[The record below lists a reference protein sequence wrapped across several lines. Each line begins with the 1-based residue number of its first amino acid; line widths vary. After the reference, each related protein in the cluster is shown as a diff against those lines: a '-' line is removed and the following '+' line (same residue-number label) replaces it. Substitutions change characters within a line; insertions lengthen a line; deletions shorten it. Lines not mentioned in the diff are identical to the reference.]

1 MKHDQFS
8 IADKMDCEGIN
19 PVCQNMVNLRL
30 AGNVTP
36 ITWFKSIL
44 TNSGKPDIVAIMIL
58 SDIMYW
64 YTPTITRDEITGEV
78 VCLQQKFKADKLQKT
93 YQEYADIFGFSKN
106 QVKAAVDNLCGRKL
120 ITREFRNIKSKT
132 GLPINNVMYLEPI
145 LENVTEISNK
155 IRSPKKIGGH
165 PLKKSGDTPPNFT
178 PVTSDFMRVT
188 PPENQGTNTDTTQ
201 TNKTTTTTSTL
212 TAVMAFDSEILEDLL
227 GGVPDIY
234 RNHRD
239 VIKSLKA
246 FSNTHGIDYVKTE
259 LKYAAKNS
267 TKIDGFPVFLKRAL
281 ENGWGTSTLQVNKT
295 LDEQKKFERDR
306 RIQKQM
312 EIEKQIK
319 EKQAQLAE
327 KQRELDKNVQAKLAS
342 LSADEL
348 NKIKELARQ
357 EAMRQVPRPKGLH
370 SDLAALAK
378 KTLADLPGTEQDR
391 IRREAENSVRKIL
404 RNALSDDNAGFI
416 HAVENR
422 MVGIVRE
429 NFSLTSPLS
438 IEFERR
444 VAEKTELMIPKI
456 VCREYDLS
464 IYGRNC

>member
-8 IADKMDCEGIN
+8 IADKMDSEGIN

-44 TNSGKPDIVAIMIL
+44 TNSGKPDIIAIMIL

-165 PLKKSGDTPPNFT
+165 PLKKTGDTPQNFT

-201 TNKTTTTTSTL
+201 TNKTTTTTTAQAAAVTLNLGILENVMEGVPLIYQNHKDVLRSL
-212 TAVMAFDSEILEDLL
+212 TAFL
-227 GGVPDIY
+227 
-234 RNHRD
+234 
-239 VIKSLKA
+239 
-246 FSNTHGIDYVKTE
+246 NTHGIEYVKTE
-259 LKYAAKNS
+259 LKYAANNS
-267 TKIDGFPVFLKRAL
+267 TKADGFPAFLKRAL
-281 ENGWGTSTLQVNKT
+281 ENGWGTDSLQA
-295 LDEQKKFERDR
+295 KKARDQ
-306 RIQKQM
+306 QKQIEKEKILLQQA
-312 EIEKQIK
+312 EIEKQI
-319 EKQAQLAE
+319 EERQIQIADR
-327 KQRELDKNVQAKLAS
+327 QRELEKKVQAKLAV
-342 LSADEL
+342 LPADEFE
-348 NKIKELARQ
+348 KIKNLARL
-357 EAMRQVPRPKGLH
+357 EARRQVPPPKGLNA
-370 SDLAALAK
+370 DLMALAK
-378 KTLADLPGTEQDR
+378 KTLSGLPRIERDR
-391 IRREAENSVRKIL
+391 IRREAEISVRKIL
-404 RNALSDDNAGFI
+404 GNTIPDDNIGFI
-416 HAVENR
+416 HALENK
-422 MVGIVRE
+422 MVAIVRD
-429 NFSLTSPLS
+429 NFSLMSPLMA
-438 IEFERR
+438 EFERR
-444 VAEKTELMIPKI
+444 IAEKTEMMIPKI
-456 VCREYDLS
+456 ALREYGL
-464 IYGRNC
+464 GVR